1 MAESILTFQ
10 GLLAAIDK
18 MPGYTPTSQELVNIQ
33 NKQPLIKDIPAA
45 KWATGLGAAA
55 ILMTRGMVKDTLA
68 SAVRLAE
75 ASAKAAHGYDPGD
88 PGRIGADAFNVGLV
102 GSGLRGLSGS
112 VPKDSAGMFGAKL
125 PWVGPN
131 VKDITGKTSREIA
144 DNLATFKIPT
154 SDLRTTL
161 GEVVDHPELFRFYP
175 ELKDAPVSFTYKHGF
190 ETGGRTR
197 KTDQGTPEFE
207 MSVPS
212 GALTPEGTLVPEQE
226 EFITG
231 VLLHEMQHGVRMLDE
246 KAGLASVRGSSI
258 WQAADEWEK
267 FKKAVEGADKIK
279 LELPEEVIDLY
290 KKLKFIDEK
299 TRGAPGIIYAKKPGE
314 IEAEM
319 TRLGRHMTK
328 EERAATPLEQ
338 RKGYSQPIDLKKEG
352 FEIGLGLLKSIRDD
366 PFGQFMESLQM
377 RPEGGML
384 TGKWKS

>member
-1 MAESILTFQ
+1 MAESMWTFQ

-18 MPGYTPTSQELVNIQ
+18 MPGYTPTSQELANIQ
-33 NKQPLIKDIPAA
+33 NKQSPINNIPAA
-45 KWATGLGAAA
+45 KWAAGLGAAA

-102 GSGLRGLSGS
+102 GSGLRGLSGA

-125 PWVGPN
+125 PWVGPD

-161 GEVVDHPELFRFYP
+161 GEVVDHPELFKYYP
-175 ELKDAPVSFTYKHGF
+175 ELKDAPISFTYKHGF
-190 ETGGRTR
+190 KTGGRTR
-197 KTDQGTPEFE
+197 RTAQGTPEFE
-207 MSVPS
+207 MFPPS

-226 EFITG
+226 EFIKG
-231 VLLHEMQHGVRMLDE
+231 ILLHEIQHGVRLLDE
-246 KAGLASVRGSSI
+246 KAGLASLRGSNV
-258 WQAADEWEK
+258 WKAVDEWEE
-267 FKKAVEGADKIK
+267 FKKAVEGAEKLK
-279 LELPEEVIDLY
+279 LELPQEVTDLY
-290 KKLKFIDEK
+290 KKLKFADEK
-299 TRGAPGIIYAKKPGE
+299 AEAAPDLIYVKNPGE

-352 FEIGLGLLKSIRDD
+352 SKIRQLKSIQDNS
-366 PFGQFMESLQM
+366 FNQLMESLQM
-377 RPEGGML
+377 SPEGGML